1 MKPRAR
7 SSVLLAAAP
16 FRAYVQRFAFLIL
29 VFAAF
34 GLMLLGKAE
43 TLVVERVSTS
53 VIDFVA
59 PIMDVMS
66 RPAASLNQAVET
78 VRELAALRTENQEL
92 RRRNDRLR
100 AWQEAARRLAE
111 QNASL
116 RAMLDYV
123 PDPPMRFVSA
133 RVIGDPGS
141 AFVRSMLINAGTRDG
156 IAKGQA
162 VVTGDGLAG
171 RIVAAG
177 GRSARVLMIT
187 DINSRV
193 PVVVE
198 SSRERAILAGDNRD
212 TMRLVFL
219 PANAVVS
226 PGDRILTS
234 GHGGVF
240 PPGLLVGRVV
250 SVGDGGI
257 RVRPV
262 VPLDRLEFVRAIDY
276 PGISAVLP
284 DGGEAK
290 RVKRH

>member
-1 MKPRAR
+1 MKPRTR
-7 SSVLLAAAP
+7 TSVVNAAAP
-16 FRAYVQRFAFLIL
+16 FRALIQRFAFLIL

-43 TLVVERVSTS
+43 TVVMERVSTS
-53 VIDFVA
+53 VVDFVA

-66 RPAASLNQAVET
+66 RPAASLNQAIQT
-78 VRELAALRTENQEL
+78 VRDLANLRTENQRLL
-92 RRRNDRLR
+92 RENARLH

-111 QNASL
+111 QNTAL
-116 RAMLDYV
+116 QTMLDYV
-123 PDPPMRFVSA
+123 PDPRATFVSA

-141 AFVRSMLINAGTRDG
+141 AFVRSMLINAGTRNG

-177 GRSARVLMIT
+177 GWSARVLLIT

-198 SSRERAILAGDNRD
+198 SSRERAILAGDNGD
-212 TMRLVFL
+212 TIRLIFL

-240 PPGLLVGRVV
+240 PPGLAVGRVV
-250 SVGDGGI
+250 SVGKGGI
-257 RVRPV
+257 RVRPFV
-262 VPLDRLEFVRAIDY
+262 AMDRLEFVRAIDY

-284 DGGEAK
+284 GDGDAK
-290 RVKRH
+290 RAKRN

>member
-7 SSVLLAAAP
+7 SSVLRAAAP
-16 FRAYVQRFAFLIL
+16 FRAYAQRFAFLIL

-53 VIDFVA
+53 VVDFVA
-59 PIMDVMS
+59 PIMDVLS

-78 VRELAALRTENQEL
+78 VRELAALRTENQQL

-111 QNASL
+111 QNAAL

-212 TMRLVFL
+212 NMRLVFL

-240 PPGLLVGRVV
+240 PPGLPVGRVV

-257 RVRPV
+257 RVRPF

-276 PGISAVLP
+276 PGISVVLP

-290 RVKRH
+290 RAKRN